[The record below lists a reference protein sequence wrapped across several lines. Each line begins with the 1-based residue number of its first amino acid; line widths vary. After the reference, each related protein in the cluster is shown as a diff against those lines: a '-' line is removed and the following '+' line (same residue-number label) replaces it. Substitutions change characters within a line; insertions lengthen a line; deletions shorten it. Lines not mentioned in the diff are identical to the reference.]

1 MTGRADLQR
10 QAVAL
15 VYGVADCARRIDAMQ
30 ANALVLVAYIER
42 CPFVRLLDHIAKN
55 GNDNVGGAKMPLI
68 QRSEVEQLRAEPIG
82 AARGTQQ
89 VAVVLQRLAQ
99 PKDRAFVQPRAFGE
113 IGERQR
119 IIGLAECL
127 EDRQRSFDC
136 CHSDFRC
143 HAMGS
148 Q

>member
-1 MTGRADLQR
+1 MVSALLIRFPLRTTCRSGPQGGERGPIREAVSARPAGERGGSGCAPRRVRKRAKDVTGRADLQR

-68 QRSEVEQLRAEPIG
+68 QRSEVE
-82 AARGTQQ
+82 
-89 VAVVLQRLAQ
+89 
-99 PKDRAFVQPRAFGE
+99 
-113 IGERQR
+113 
-119 IIGLAECL
+119 
-127 EDRQRSFDC
+127 
-136 CHSDFRC
+136 
-143 HAMGS
+143 
-148 Q
+148 